1 MRKIYFYLQYF
12 LFRGAAKILNF
23 FGRSFSIRIAQ
34 VIGAL
39 LFFRVRRRKI
49 AIDNIHAAFPEKSD
63 SEVKKIGRL
72 SMQGMVK
79 VIFEF
84 IRIPQIARNPEKYIK
99 VEGDKNVWQ
108 ALKQKK
114 GVVLAVSHFGNWE
127 LMGVAAGAKGL
138 PIDAIGKPTKNPFV
152 CRFIKALRGAT
163 GLRNID
169 QNGAI
174 KKTIQLLKKNQ
185 VIAMLVDERVKG
197 GTTRVNFFGRKT
209 AVSSLPAMLGLKYEA
224 PVIPTFYYREEAG
237 RSVLYFG
244 KPFKLIKTGDV
255 QADLTANTQQY
266 MSCLEEQ
273 IKKRPEDW
281 TLWMHQRWCDQAA

>member
-1 MRKIYFYLQYF
+1 MRKIYFYLQYL
-12 LFRGAAKILNF
+12 LFRGAAVILIF
-23 FGRSFSIRIAQ
+23 FGHSFSMKIAQ
-34 VIGAL
+34 GIGTL
-39 LFFRVRRRKI
+39 LFFRARRRKI
-49 AIDNIHAAFPEKSD
+49 SVDNIRLAFPKKSD

-72 SMQGMVK
+72 SMQGLVK

-84 IRIPQIARNPEKYIK
+84 IRIPRIARNPGKYIK

-138 PIDAIGKPTKNPFV
+138 PIHAIGKPTKNPFV
-152 CRFIKALRGAT
+152 YRFIKALRGAT
-163 GLRNID
+163 GLRSID

-185 VIAMLVDERVKG
+185 VIAMLVDERVKE
-197 GTTRVNFFGRKT
+197 GTTRINFFGRKT
-209 AVSSLPAMLGLKYEA
+209 SVSSLPAMLSLKYEA

-237 RSVLYFG
+237 RSVLFFG
-244 KPFKLIKTGDV
+244 KPFNLIKTGHV
-255 QADLTANTQQY
+255 QDDLTANTQQY
-266 MSCLEEQ
+266 MNCLEEQ

-281 TLWMHQRWCDQAA
+281 TLWMHRHWSNQAA